1 MKFLKTGNSSVLKYL
16 GRIKESPIILFTI
29 VVYIIFSALAPN
41 FNNLKNVSVIVE
53 QIAINGIAAIGMTIV
68 IMIGG
73 MDLSVGSILALCGV
87 TAAMMDN
94 QNMPLPLIIAVTL
107 IVGILAGT
115 INGLIIT
122 RLKIPDIIVTLAMM
136 NIYRGIAVI
145 VSDSRWITDFSSS
158 FKAIGSS
165 KNSLLSIPVLTF
177 AAVIAVIIFIL
188 KKTPYGRLFYAVG
201 GNQEAAKIMGLNV
214 NKVKILV
221 YAINGLLLAISGIL
235 FASMYGSIQAS
246 KTALTLQFQ
255 TMGSA
260 LIGGANIFG
269 GSGTVIGTVFGVFL
283 LGMIKNG
290 LIQVHA
296 SEYWLDFLTGAIILL
311 ALVVNLIKIKKKG
324 E

>member
-1 MKFLKTGNSSVLKYL
+1 MRFLKTKNSSVLKYT
-16 GRIKESPIILFTI
+16 GRIKEAPIILFT
-29 VVYIIFSALAPN
+29 VLVYVIFSVLAPN
-41 FNNLKNVSVIVE
+41 FNNLKNVSVILE
-53 QIAINGIAAIGMTIV
+53 QITINGIAAIGMTIV

-87 TAAMMDN
+87 TAGMLDN
-94 QNMPLPLIIAVTL
+94 QNIPLPVVILVTL
-107 IVGILAGT
+107 IVGVLAGT

-136 NIYRGIAVI
+136 NIYRGLAVI
-145 VSDSRWITDFSSS
+145 LSESKWITDFSSS

-165 KNSLLSIPVLTF
+165 KNGLLSIPVLTL
-177 AAVIAVIIFIL
+177 AVVIAVMIFVL

-214 NKVKILV
+214 NKVRILV

-246 KTALTLQFQ
+246 KTALMLQFE

-283 LGMIKNG
+283 LGIMKNG

-296 SEYWLDFLTGAIILL
+296 SEYWLDFITGAIILL
-311 ALVVNLIKIKKKG
+311 ALVVNLIKIRKKG
-324 E
+324 A